1 MGTENRESCS
11 QRDSAERKGYVRAH
25 RSFNRIWKER
35 DSAEPDILSKILDK
49 DNLNRAYRRVKA
61 NKGAPGVDGMTI
73 EAALPWLK
81 EVNGMANKT
90 AATFIGH
97 SECYGLN
104 RDNIRPKVI
113 KLIELGVTDFYS
125 GGMGSFD
132 WMCAHVVYDLKK
144 DYPQLNN
151 HLVIPYLTFNILEKK
166 YFDSIIYPEGFE
178 KYHFKAAIPAR
189 NRYLV
194 DNAKYALCYITHGW
208 GGAAQ
213 TFERAK
219 KKGPVI
225 INLGEK
231 DTST

>member
-1 MGTENRESCS
+1 MTSSPSGVILLIR
-11 QRDSAERKGYVRAH
+11 RP
-25 RSFNRIWKER
+25 
-35 DSAEPDILSKILDK
+35 PDKP
-49 DNLNRAYRRVKA
+49 AAAA
-61 NKGAPGVDGMTI
+61 NKLCSIRTPKGVYTEFGID
-73 EAALPWLK
+73 P
-81 EVNGMANKT
+81 
-90 AATFIGH
+90 IGH

-231 DTST
+231 DTSP